1 MMAGRGYRFGQ
12 QPCTIIILRSTGAE
26 NESLFSN
33 KNLKIHI
40 GGNLLSKF
48 TWNITRRTSIKVNH
62 MLYKG
67 GL

>member
-1 MMAGRGYRFGQ
+1 MMASRGYIDLLSKHARSASY
-12 QPCTIIILRSTGAE
+12 ISILE
-26 NESLFSN
+26 KESIFSN

-62 MLYKG
+62 MLYKA